1 MNARVNNLLLADD
14 KFMPEMHLKLPGF
27 IKAFAAHCIKIK
39 KE

>member
-27 IKAFAAHCIKIK
+27 IKAFAAHFIKIK